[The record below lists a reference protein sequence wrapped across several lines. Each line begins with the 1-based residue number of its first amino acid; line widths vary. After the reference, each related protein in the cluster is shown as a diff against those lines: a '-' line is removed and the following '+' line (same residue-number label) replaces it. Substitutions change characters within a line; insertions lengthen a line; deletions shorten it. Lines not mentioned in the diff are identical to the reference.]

1 MGKHTLLEEQKK
13 IKKKKLEELESRK
26 LPTDILE
33 SLEDGVDEDEKE
45 TQKITEK
52 KVQNKKITFDDFEE
66 FEDDDDVEE
75 GEDFISLET
84 EQTDFKVVT
93 NKDLV
98 SMKFQSSPAVN
109 FREKMLFGS
118 RVKREPFK
126 NQQLRKKK
134 MAEGGRNIRAVSS

>member
-1 MGKHTLLEEQKK
+1 MGNKRKHDLLEEQKK
-13 IKKKKLEELESRK
+13 IKKKKIEELE
-26 LPTDILE
+26 D
-33 SLEDGVDEDEKE
+33 
-45 TQKITEK
+45 
-52 KVQNKKITFDDFEE
+52 N
-66 FEDDDDVEE
+66 DVEA
-75 GEDFISLET
+75 GEDYISLET

-98 SMKFQSSPAVN
+98 SIKFQSSPAVN

-134 MAEGGRNIRAVSS
+134 LAAGGKNVRA